1 MGDEETCI
9 YLAMSALRVVSL
21 LPPGLTPTRLSVVTV
36 VTVPSPPHHLLP
48 PHSRARARHLL
59 HGVEEGRGG
68 HVRLAVARPPD
79 PLRAH
84 VIEHKIL
91 AGLRVRARPRNL
103 SPPSLV
109 VVEVEKGGAGAP
121 AGRRVHPVREAGGD
135 LRLDESAQVAHPLV
149 AVPPDVVVGEAVEAE
164 DMCAR
169 VCVCVCRG
177 GGVLEGKT
185 PRMALEHDLSIPIH
199 H

>member
-21 LPPGLTPTRLSVVTV
+21 LPPGLTPTCLSVVTV
-36 VTVPSPPHHLLP
+36 VTVATVPCPPHHILP
-48 PHSRARARHLL
+48 PHSRARAIYLL

-91 AGLRVRARPRNL
+91 ASLRVRARPRNL

-121 AGRRVHPVREAGGD
+121 AGRRVHPIREASGD

-164 DMCAR
+164 DLC
-169 VCVCVCRG
+169 VCVCVCVE
-177 GGVLEGKT
+177 GVEC
-185 PRMALEHDLSIPIH
+185 
-199 H
+199 